1 MKKRFD
7 SVYECLKMI
16 KEELEKYGVSYG
28 LQAKQLYHDREEVTV
43 HLNVTKV
50 PQSLYS

>member
-1 MKKRFD
+1 
-7 SVYECLKMI
+7 MI
-16 KEELEKYGVSYG
+16 KEELEKYGVSYE
-28 LQAKQLYHDREEVTV
+28 LQAKHLYHDREEVTV